1 MTTRLYY
8 HEPWCRS
15 FDGRVVD
22 LAPSAEPGR
31 SLVYLDRSAFYPT
44 TGGQPFDTGRLGG
57 ARVVDVL
64 DQEDGRVA
72 HVVEGT
78 LALGD
83 QVRGE
88 INWARRFDHM
98 QQHTGQHILS
108 AAFERLH
115 GARTES
121 FHLGSDVS
129 TIDLDADVS
138 AAQVASAERLAND
151 VAWDDRAVGIRFVT
165 TEEAARLPLR
175 KPPVKSGTLRLI
187 EVQDFDLSACGGT
200 HVSRTGE
207 VGVIAVKAW
216 ERYKGGTRI
225 EFVCGARA
233 LDSYRL
239 FRDAVT
245 GSVRALSVFPH
256 ELPEGIARLQSANKD
271 AQREIRRLREALA
284 GHEGVAWRDRAE
296 VLGPVRAVV
305 AAVEGYDAA
314 SMKLLAGA
322 AADAPGHAAVFFDTA
337 RPAIV
342 AAAAHAGV
350 PAADCGALVRDL
362 CARFGGRGGGK
373 PAVAQGGGLDA
384 PVADLVAFAR
394 GWLAARTPP
403 AV

>member
-8 HEPWCRS
+8 HEPWRRS

-22 LAPSAEPGR
+22 LAPAGAPGR
-31 SLVYLDRSAFYPT
+31 SFAYLDRTAFYPT
-44 TGGQPFDTGRLGG
+44 TGGQPFDTGRLGS
-57 ARVVDVL
+57 ARVVDVI
-64 DQEDGRVA
+64 DEDDGRVA
-72 HVVEGT
+72 HVVEGV
-78 LALGD
+78 LAVGD
-83 QVRGE
+83 EVRGE
-88 INWARRFDHM
+88 IDWPRRLDHM
-98 QQHTGQHILS
+98 QQHTGQHVLS

-129 TIDLDADVS
+129 TIDLDTDVS
-138 AAQVASAERLAND
+138 VAQVASAERLACD
-151 VAWDDRAVGIRFVT
+151 VVWEDRAVGIRFVT
-165 TEEAARLPLR
+165 VEEAARLPLR

-207 VGVIAVKAW
+207 VGVIAVKGW

-233 LDSYRL
+233 LDSFRV
-239 FRDAVT
+239 FRDAVI

-256 ELPEGIARLQSANKD
+256 ELPEGIARLQGANKE

-284 GHEGVAWRDRAE
+284 GHEGVAWRGRAD
-296 VLGPVRAVV
+296 VVGQVRAVV
-305 AAVEGYDAA
+305 ASVEGYDAA
-314 SMKLLAGA
+314 SLKLLAAA

-337 RPAIV
+337 RPAVV
-342 AAAAHAGV
+342 AAAAHPGA

-373 PAVAQGGGLDA
+373 PGVAQGGGLDA
-384 PVADLVAFAR
+384 PAPDLVAFAR
-394 GWLAARTPP
+394 DWLASR
-403 AV
+403 